1 MNSKHIAASAAGTI
15 KLQRIDIAIIHG
27 TILTM
32 DASRRLIDDGIILIS
47 NGLLIAVEQF
57 NPALLTA
64 AKPAEIIDASGKIII
79 PGLINTH
86 THIGMS
92 LFRTL
97 GDDMPQR
104 LQKFIFPLEK
114 HFVTPELVYQASRH
128 CLTEMISGGTT
139 TIADMYYFQ
148 AMTARAV
155 DESGIRGVLAQAL
168 SSAPVPDAQTFTDG
182 AARLTELSAEYSDH
196 SRIIP
201 AAGPHAPYSLT
212 TAELRETVRLAQEL
226 DIPIQ
231 SHLAEMPFEEELIVK
246 QTGLRPI
253 PYYDSLGMLSR
264 RATMAHCIFANDE
277 DRALMI
283 KRETG
288 IAHNPSANSKS
299 GKGTAPA
306 YEFYREGARIGL
318 GTDGPM
324 SGNRMDIVSQL
335 NIAAKMQKIRLGDP
349 TVMKPAEVLA
359 MATIG
364 GAEALHLEQHIGS
377 LEKGKQA
384 DIVIVSTDSPS
395 MFPIYDPYAA
405 LVYCAGSDN
414 IESVLAAGKF
424 MLKKRELKTL
434 DREEIQASCTRITAK
449 IAEGFTHAVK
459 I

>member
-1 MNSKHIAASAAGTI
+1 MERTKGQSIN
-15 KLQRIDIAIIHG
+15 LPEIDIAVIHG

-32 DASRRLIDDGIILIS
+32 DASRRVIDDGIILIGS
-47 NGLLIAVEQF
+47 GRLIAVEQF
-57 NPALLTA
+57 DPTLLDTLLNTLQA
-64 AKPAEIIDASGKIII
+64 ATQPIEIVDASGKIII

-104 LQKFIFPLEK
+104 LQKYIFPLEK

-128 CLTEMISGGTT
+128 SLTEMISGGTT

-148 AMTARAV
+148 QMTARAV

-168 SSAPVPDAQTFTDG
+168 SSAPAPDAQTFAEG
-182 AARLTELSAEYSDH
+182 AVRLKALTAEYSGH
-196 SRIIP
+196 PGIIP
-201 AAGPHAPYSLT
+201 SAGPHAPYSLT
-212 TAELRETVRLAQEL
+212 AEDLRETVRLAQEL

-231 SHLAEMPFEEELIVK
+231 SHLAEMPFEEERIVK

-264 RATMAHCIFANDE
+264 RATMAHCIFANAE
-277 DRALMI
+277 DRALLRE
-283 KRETG
+283 RETG

-299 GKGTAPA
+299 GKGIAPA

-324 SGNRMDIVSQL
+324 SGNRMDLVSQL
-335 NIAAKMQKIRLGDP
+335 NIAAKMQKVRLSNP
-349 TVMKPAEVLA
+349 TVMKPAEILA

-364 GAEALHLEQHIGS
+364 GAEALHLEAHIGS

-384 DIVIVSTDSPS
+384 DLVIISTDSPS

-405 LVYCAGSDN
+405 IVYCAESSD

-424 MLKKRELKTL
+424 VMKKRELKTL
-434 DREEIQASCTRITAK
+434 DREEIRASSAHLVKK
-449 IAEGFTHAVK
+449 IAESM
-459 I
+459 IP